1 MRYFKVLPKVVYT
14 NPKGYSLALTNISVR
29 AKMIPKVLD
38 NPLLY
43 YKYSIKDDDTPEIIA
58 DKYYGSSYYYW
69 AILIVNEMQ
78 HPIWSWPMPINV
90 FNDFIENKYGQQ
102 KNDIYFYEK
111 IITKTNLYTEEV
123 TEERIKINQEE
134 YNSIVP
140 SEINVEI
147 GDDYLNI
154 VTDKREVS
162 YYVYEDE
169 LNESK
174 RLIKVLDSRYLY
186 TLELE
191 YKNLF
196 K

>member
-58 DKYYGSSYYYW
+58 HKYYGDSYYYW

-78 HPIWSWPMPINV
+78 HPIWSWPMPTNV

-134 YNSIVP
+134 YNSIVL
-140 SEINVEI
+140 SEIDVEI

-154 VTDKREVS
+154 ITDKREVS

-174 RLIKVLDSRYLY
+174 RNIKLLNKSYVDEFES
-186 TLELE
+186 EL
-191 YKNLF
+191 KRLMN
-196 K
+196 